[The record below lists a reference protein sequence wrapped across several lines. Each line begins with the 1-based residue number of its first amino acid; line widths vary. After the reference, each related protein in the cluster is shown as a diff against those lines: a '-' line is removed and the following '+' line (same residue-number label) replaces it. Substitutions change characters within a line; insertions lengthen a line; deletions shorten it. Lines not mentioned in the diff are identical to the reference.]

1 VAVRK
6 KARGAA
12 KRPKVDAS
20 AERPSDL
27 RLIANLLGLLAVR
40 GESKQKQMVTL
51 AAAGFTPADV
61 ATLLRTTSNA
71 VSVALYK
78 ERQGQGD
85 RD

>member
-1 VAVRK
+1 VAARK

-12 KRPKVDAS
+12 RRPKTDATT
-20 AERPSDL
+20 EKPSEL

-61 ATLLRTTSNA
+61 ATLLRTTPNA

-78 ERQGQGD
+78 ERRGLGD
-85 RD
+85 RE